1 MNIKKMLPFLEE
13 DELNELAKK
22 VTSSPDG
29 VYEGVKFE
37 DLLPFMD
44 EDDLGAR
51 MIDEAKAGRDIS
63 PFAPF
68 VDEDAFWSLLKLL
81 EQGVEI
87 KGLSNALPFLDEDEA
102 DRLLKLCLN
111 HGGSISGVEAKDL
124 LPFASDELMDS
135 FFLKTVENNGSF
147 GGLNTEALLPFASDD
162 VIDQAF
168 LLMAKKGSPLAEQY
182 APFASDDA
190 FHQLAKD
197 YLSGGCPN
205 LDIETFYP
213 FMDEDDI
220 KDIFTHYLR
229 SH

>member
-29 VYEGVKFE
+29 VYEGVKVE

-51 MIDEAKAGRDIS
+51 MLEEAKAGRDIS
-63 PFAPF
+63 AFATF
-68 VDEDAFWSLLKLL
+68 VDEDAFWPLVKLI
-81 EQGVEI
+81 EQGQEV
-87 KGLSNALPFLDEDEA
+87 KGLATVLPFLDEDEA
-102 DRLLKLCLN
+102 DHLLKICLN
-111 HGGSISGVEAKDL
+111 HGGSCSGVQAKDL
-124 LPFASDELMDS
+124 LPFSSDDLMDS
-135 FFLKTVENNGSF
+135 FFLKTVEAGGSF
-147 GGLNTEALLPFASDD
+147 GGLDTEALLPFASDD
-162 VIDQAF
+162 VVDQAF
-168 LLMAKKGSPLAEQY
+168 LLLAKKGAAVAEHF

-197 YLSGGCPN
+197 YLSGDCPN

-220 KDIFTHYLR
+220 KDVFNHFLHTH
-229 SH
+229 